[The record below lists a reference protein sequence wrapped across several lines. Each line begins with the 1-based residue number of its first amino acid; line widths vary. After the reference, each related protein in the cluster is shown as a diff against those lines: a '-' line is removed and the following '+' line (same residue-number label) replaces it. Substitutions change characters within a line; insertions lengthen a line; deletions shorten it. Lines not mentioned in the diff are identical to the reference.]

1 MVAPLNNWWLYHIMS
16 KFFFHNGKS
25 NDQNININIKRL
37 TKEQNIKNKQIVDIN
52 KLLNRV
58 KVDKK
63 NETKRKII
71 FYCSTVLVLSLI
83 GTLITFLK

>member
-1 MVAPLNNWWLYHIMS
+1 MPKVY
-16 KFFFHNGKS
+16 FHNEKS
-25 NDQNININIKRL
+25 IDQNINTKRL
-37 TKEQNIKNKQIVDIN
+37 SEAQNIGERQVVDIN

-58 KVDKK
+58 KIDQK

-71 FYCSTVLVLSLI
+71 FYSFVILGFSLL

>member
-1 MVAPLNNWWLYHIMS
+1 MPKVY
-16 KFFFHNGKS
+16 FHNEKS
-25 NDQNININIKRL
+25 IDQNINTKRL
-37 TKEQNIKNKQIVDIN
+37 SEAQHVNERQVVDIN

-58 KVDKK
+58 KIDQK

-71 FYCSTVLVLSLI
+71 FYSLVILGLSLL

>member
-1 MVAPLNNWWLYHIMS
+1 MRKVY
-16 KFFFHNGKS
+16 FHNSKS
-25 NDQNININIKRL
+25 IDQNINTKRL
-37 TKEQNIKNKQIVDIN
+37 SEAQHVGERQVVDIN

-58 KVDKK
+58 KIDQK

-71 FYCSTVLVLSLI
+71 FYSLVILGLSLL

>member
-1 MVAPLNNWWLYHIMS
+1 MLKSYYHNN
-16 KFFFHNGKS
+16 KS
-25 NDQNININIKRL
+25 ISENKGQKKTIPVKYIDQKR
-37 TKEQNIKNKQIVDIN
+37 IVDIN

-58 KVDKK
+58 KIDKK

-71 FYCSTVLVLSLI
+71 FYSSTILGLSLF

>member
-1 MVAPLNNWWLYHIMS
+1 MPKVY
-16 KFFFHNGKS
+16 FHNKKS
-25 NDQNININIKRL
+25 IDQNINTKRL
-37 TKEQNIKNKQIVDIN
+37 SEAQHIGERQVVDIN

-58 KVDKK
+58 KIDQK

-71 FYCSTVLVLSLI
+71 FYSVIILGLSLL